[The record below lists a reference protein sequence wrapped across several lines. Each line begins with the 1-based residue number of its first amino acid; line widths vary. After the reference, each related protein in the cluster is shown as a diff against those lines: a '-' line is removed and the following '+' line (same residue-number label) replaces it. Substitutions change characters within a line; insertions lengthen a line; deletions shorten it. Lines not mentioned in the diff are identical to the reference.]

1 MPANN
6 VTGSLIRFTEDVIV
20 AWDHIT
26 PTYQYFGTNKR
37 HFNDILSALVAKN
50 GVKLNGLAKGPD
62 MQQTDYPETVCTVN
76 DALVLMTKRT
86 KITPQP
92 SGPVGPFV
100 PGLIW
105 PGQCPVNSR
114 SYPAQTN
121 KKKKRDKRNIK
132 KKKKYKKSNKRKRER
147 GEEDVKEQE
156 QEEEQ
161 DEEAKSMPKGL
172 LCAKMLVR
180 SGLRCSCHF
189 VYAEKCPFLN
199 ADEPIG
205 IWF

>member
-62 MQQTDYPETVCTVN
+62 MQQTDYPGTVCTVN

-92 SGPVGPFV
+92 SGPVEPQI
-100 PGLIW
+100 PGMIW
-105 PGQCPVNSR
+105 PVQCPVSSR

-132 KKKKYKKSNKRKRER
+132 KKKKYKKNNKRK
-147 GEEDVKEQE
+147 
-156 QEEEQ
+156 
-161 DEEAKSMPKGL
+161 AKSMPKEL

-199 ADEPIG
+199 ADEPG
-205 IWF
+205 F